1 MIKKEHDFFEA
12 DNRTERHKMRSV
24 QAGLNVGLRLT
35 TSAGSSLLGKGRLGL
50 ILTEKI
56 STYPYNFYRKSSKLL
71 AVITAGDSHFH
82 LYTWI
87 NIKMY
92 SDGMMKWECVKWIH
106 LAQTSSHEQGLV
118 NGLC

>member
-50 ILTEKI
+50 ILT
-56 STYPYNFYRKSSKLL
+56 
-71 AVITAGDSHFH
+71 
-82 LYTWI
+82 
-87 NIKMY
+87 
-92 SDGMMKWECVKWIH
+92 
-106 LAQTSSHEQGLV
+106 
-118 NGLC
+118 